1 MTVLTNL
8 GVTSTFQIN
17 ITHGAINSTFSYS
30 INRTQVSLNQ
40 NETMEI
46 IIVVTASA
54 NASNGDTV
62 QFIVTASTLFTTDAS
77 SNYVSFQYI
86 ASTLPPPEFTINVSF
101 MYNCIIKAFDFK

>member
-54 NASNGDTV
+54 NASNGDTDSV
-62 QFIVTASTLFTTDAS
+62 
-77 SNYVSFQYI
+77 YRYSFY
-86 ASTLPPPEFTINVSF
+86 SL
-101 MYNCIIKAFDFK
+101 YYRC